1 MSRLIFVATICVIFA
16 ATGAHGL
23 SSRKLN
29 SAYDNINTF
38 GFKANRQTGVGV
50 PTVDTGHFE
59 SGPQHLVTSEFKC
72 ETYDSSN
79 SECSTNRQFYDNVQF
94 DAARCVTLNDAA
106 GNHVIGFKD
115 KDTDASEELDCPVA
129 AYCDTWE
136 STTGTDHGA
145 FAQTD
150 YCYNLKA
157 PEVIDNLLCK
167 ASKDTSG
174 QDPAKLA
181 HTGSN
186 NHYLDWCT
194 TSSYSTKTVSR
205 NPAISFDQTMFQI
218 EDYDILDQ
226 QCYTLAN
233 SDKDEFTDVV
243 CTEANHEKVNG
254 QVKNFLENLDAALT
268 KRDADAIR
276 DTPAWR
282 HAADSRYPNQEYCM
296 NTTTLLTELFGC
308 ADDQRIVCPDDV
320 NTEDHLADPRECA
333 GNLDADMVDAHED
346 YLEWSAMSQN
356 YYGDSTLQN
365 YRCTVPEI
373 AIANALSSYLDKAD
387 LDIKTVCGQAK
398 TRFQLAYTAY
408 VNFVDPDNFG
418 DDNLYTVLRAAWRQA
433 EFTLRSAKIQQQ
445 TLDRMRKY
453 QDYIESLF
461 AEADQGLADAPDV
474 DTDGYAKSNSNLMT
488 ASQPFRDFRDAW
500 DSHVKDYIDLSIA
513 ETNALVDDLQ
523 TAKEQI
529 DNAKQYAQ
537 EIAATQISAASALAS
552 VSVHFRKKLKLWMQI
567 EDVLETKLQ
576 DAFTSNGLNAG
587 GENQE
592 HVFSNMAT
600 TQQHTPLTSSFTI
613 KKAVIGEGEAYNG
626 AGQNRNDED
635 IDIAFTNGYD
645 GVNDDRLV
653 QVTMSDGSIETNEGC
668 SEATVDTD
676 CYKFRYE
683 SATNPQQTR
692 IPVCIND
699 KCVLPASSAGGAS
712 MDYTDNDVVT
722 QEVSVTMPGT
732 AGATSNSVHGSY
744 SEADGD
750 SGGDSGGDSSAE
762 CVEFEDTLFEY
773 FLTCTEDYAN
783 SLGAGQGC
791 SAGTTTVYVDCKKMY
806 RPCANDADFISHI
819 PNHPDAQS
827 EPCTSGGG
835 GGGDSYQEDYE
846 GDITS
851 DTDVVA
857 PGDRSTPSISRV
869 VNGVQASGDSNSDS
883 SSPMCTTLN
892 PLIFCPDQI
901 ENGHK
906 FDASMKTGMTCLNGD
921 CVSSDENIE
930 RCCVY
935 TPIVVQSQLAT
946 GEYSECVAATGTK
959 TRTIKRNIFVPAQ
972 NNKGQQFTIVDVDT
986 HADAPTSQ
994 DGTIESTGEHE
1005 WTETVDCP
1013 VDCQLDLT
1021 CGSATSCIVQSLYN
1035 VDNAETVEG
1044 WATRLTDQNDALFN
1058 EEANV
1063 FPLNGGKTC
1072 EEVINEQ
1079 HSLIG
1084 DQDHHCLGCHEA
1096 TGTPQL
1102 ETTRTD
1108 AAARGVDAA
1117 SDGQNIRSSDIIH
1130 VQYFGVIQDEDFPDG
1145 SNKGYNN
1152 EVTLVAPSEVTYDS
1166 DLCGA
1171 ANSEG
1176 VCSGAN
1182 GKSSGWCS
1190 GQDASKPCIIGK
1202 SYKVKSLTTVATV
1215 QFKIQDSANQD
1226 LDHDATAS
1234 VTLNPRVCDA
1244 NHQLD
1249 TNGECECTG
1258 VVGCD
1263 GVCASGKVNDACGDC
1278 GGPGIVN
1285 NRCPDSEGNYQC
1297 VNDVDNDNVC
1307 NEDEKTGCQN
1317 PAACNYDA
1325 AATDAD
1331 DCTLPQEYYDCNGDC
1346 LNDVDGDGVC
1356 NQLEVPGCTDI
1367 AACNFNVDATDDDGS
1382 CQYANPAQGY
1392 YCTQAEAEDQDLLEA
1407 LGCTGHHKHG
1417 ELFMPCA
1424 DHSTYTSI
1432 IPGCK
1437 DQAAINY
1444 NELATVDDGSCIAAV
1459 PGCTD
1464 STALNYDENAN
1475 VDDESCIA
1483 VVPGCMDQNADNYNA
1498 AANVDDG
1505 SCEHACNLCTL

>member
-1 MSRLIFVATICVIFA
+1 MMSRLIFVATICVIFA
-16 ATGAHGL
+16 ATGAHSL
-23 SSRKLN
+23 SSRKL
-29 SAYDNINTF
+29 SSTYENINTF
-38 GFKANRQTGVGV
+38 GFKANRQSGVGV
-50 PTVDTGHFE
+50 ATVDTGHFE

-72 ETYDSSN
+72 ETYDLSN
-79 SECSTNRQFYDNVQF
+79 SECSTNRQFYDNVEF

-106 GNHVIGFKD
+106 AGATSHVIGFKNSN
-115 KDTDASEELDCPVA
+115 TDASEELSCPVA
-129 AYCDTWE
+129 AYCNTWE

-150 YCYNLKA
+150 YCYDLMA

-167 ASKDTSG
+167 ASKDTRG

-181 HTGSN
+181 HTGSD
-186 NHYLDWCT
+186 NHKLDWCT
-194 TSSYSTKTVSR
+194 TSSYSTYTTSR
-205 NPAISFDQTMFQI
+205 NPASAFDQTMFQI

-243 CTEANHEKVNG
+243 CTEANHEKENG
-254 QVKNFLENLDAALT
+254 QVKKFLENLDAALT

-276 DTPAWR
+276 NTPAWR

-296 NTTTLLTELFGC
+296 DTTTLLTELFGC

-320 NTEDHLADPRECA
+320 SADASDENPDPRECA
-333 GNLDADMVDAHED
+333 GNLDEDMVNAHED
-346 YLEWSAMSQN
+346 YLDWDPTNMKSN
-356 YYGDSTLQN
+356 YYGDSIEQD

-408 VNFVDPDNFG
+408 VNFVDPNKFG

-461 AEADQGLADAPDV
+461 AAAEQGLTSAPDV
-474 DTDGYAKSNSNLMT
+474 NANGYAQNNANLMT
-488 ASQPFRDFRDAW
+488 ASQPFRDFRHAW
-500 DSHVKDYIDLSIA
+500 DSHVQDYIALSDA
-513 ETNALVDDLQ
+513 ETDALVADLQ
-523 TAKEQI
+523 AAKVEI
-529 DNAKQYAQ
+529 DKAKQYAQ

-576 DAFTSNGLNAG
+576 DAFTSNGLNVG

-600 TQQHTPLTSSFTI
+600 TQEHTPLTSSFTI

-626 AGQNRNDED
+626 DGQNRNDED
-635 IDIAFTNGYD
+635 IDIAFTNGYA
-645 GVNDDRLV
+645 GSTDDRLV

-668 SEATVDTD
+668 SAATD
-676 CYKFRYE
+676 CAKFNYE
-683 SATNPQQTR
+683 STTNPQQTR
-692 IPVCIND
+692 ISQCTNG
-699 KCVLPASSAGGAS
+699 KCVLPASSAGGES
-712 MDYTDNDVVT
+712 MDYTDNDVVKHEIT
-722 QEVSVTMPGT
+722 ASMAGT
-732 AGATSNSVHGSY
+732 AGATSNSNHGSY
-744 SEADGD
+744 SGD
-750 SGGDSGGDSSAE
+750 PKTYQSGS
-762 CVEFEDTLFEY
+762 
-773 FLTCTEDYAN
+773 
-783 SLGAGQGC
+783 
-791 SAGTTTVYVDCKKMY
+791 
-806 RPCANDADFISHI
+806 RSH
-819 PNHPDAQS
+819 D
-827 EPCTSGGG
+827 
-835 GGGDSYQEDYE
+835 D
-846 GDITS
+846 
-851 DTDVVA
+851 DVA
-857 PGDRSTPSISRV
+857 TGSRSTPSISRV
-869 VNGVQASGDSNSDS
+869 VNGVEASGDSNSDS

-892 PLIFCPDQI
+892 PLTFCPDHQD
-901 ENGHK
+901 GHK
-906 FDASMKTGMTCLNGD
+906 FDVSMKAGMTCLNGV
-921 CVSSDENIE
+921 CSNTAVNID

-935 TPIVVQSQLAT
+935 TPIVVTSQLT
-946 GEYSECVAATGTK
+946 VEDYSDCDAATGTK
-959 TRTIKRNIFVPAQ
+959 TRTILRNNIVPAQ
-972 NNKGQQFTIVDVDT
+972 NNKGHTFTIDDVDT

-994 DGTIESTGEHE
+994 DGTIASTGEHA

-1021 CGSATSCIVQSLYN
+1021 CGSATSCIVKSLYD
-1035 VDNAETVEG
+1035 VDNAETVDG
-1044 WATRLTDQNDALFN
+1044 WAQRLTDQSDALFN

-1063 FPLNGGKTC
+1063 FPKNGGKTC
-1072 EEVINEQ
+1072 EEVIIEQ

-1145 SNKGYNN
+1145 SNQGYNN
-1152 EVTLVAPSEVTYDS
+1152 EVTLVVPSEVTYDS

-1263 GVCASGKVNDACGDC
+1263 GVCASGKDYDACGDC

-1307 NEDEKTGCQN
+1307 NEDERTGCQDN
-1317 PAACNYDA
+1317 TACNYDA
-1325 AATDAD
+1325 AATDSDNSCIHAAQFYN
-1331 DCTLPQEYYDCNGDC
+1331 CAGDC
-1346 LNDVDGDGVC
+1346 LVDTDFDGTC
-1356 NQLEVPGCTDI
+1356 DEFEVPGCTDI
-1367 AACNFNVDATDDDGS
+1367 AAANYNAVATEDDDS
-1382 CQYANPAQGY
+1382 CQY
-1392 YCTQAEAEDQDLLEA
+1392 
-1407 LGCTGHHKHG
+1407 
-1417 ELFMPCA
+1417 
-1424 DHSTYTSI
+1424 
-1432 IPGCK
+1432 
-1437 DQAAINY
+1437 
-1444 NELATVDDGSCIAAV
+1444 

-1464 STALNYDENAN
+1464 ATAVNYNPAAN
-1475 VDDESCIA
+1475 VDDNSCVP
-1483 VVPGCMDQNADNYNA
+1483 VVRGCIDQNADNYNA
-1498 AANVDDG
+1498 LANTDDG
-1505 SCEHACNLCTL
+1505 TCVHSCNLCTL